1 MTDFFENLNDNI
13 KENAGLAGAAGGIAA
28 LRGQEAAQ
36 KARESQR
43 QKLAD
48 IEAQLQ
54 RAENRTE
61 KEAQLKRKLVALE
74 ELFEDVEERLKDHKN
89 HFSIVEYNNF
99 NSAYYLG
106 QTEKASEQLSS
117 IEDIKY
123 AKIIE
128 KKAAILD
135 SVLYPCCELFKTFKR
150 VGAADSFSEI
160 FYEKL
165 ENKLQSNV
173 IDFALKNSD
182 QNTLSSIIE
191 KWPRADLLELVEQ
204 TASEKGISLEPYI
217 NLTNISQ
224 VFSFYVFGQK
234 ELDFI
239 TALRDRK
246 SIRVSDNQP
255 KSIIVSDNQPSLFY
269 EPAVKKQNALN
280 QRGVFAKEY
289 QMLNKKFV
297 SYEKLIEA
305 LEESTYFNYLSS
317 QAKEHAKEHAKRVK
331 LKEEKEISNLFLFL
345 TSIIG
350 IIFLAI
356 IIVNT

>member
-1 MTDFFENLNDNI
+1 MNDFFDHVNENIED
-13 KENAGLAGAAGGIAA
+13 NAGLYGAAGGIAA

-74 ELFEDVEERLKDHKN
+74 ELFEDVEERLKDQKN

-191 KWPRADLLELVEQ
+191 KWPKADLLELVEQ
-204 TASEKGISLEPYI
+204 AASEKEISLESYV

-224 VFSFYVFGQK
+224 VFASYVFGQK
-234 ELDFI
+234 EHEFI
-239 TALRDRK
+239 TALQNKKGVGIFNTR
-246 SIRVSDNQP
+246 P
-255 KSIIVSDNQPSLFY
+255 YLLF
-269 EPAVKKQNALN
+269 EPALKKKNALN
-280 QRGVFAKEY
+280 QKGVFAKEY
-289 QMLNKKFV
+289 QMLNTKFA

-305 LEESTYFNYLSS
+305 LEESTYFNYFSS
-317 QAKEHAKEHAKRVK
+317 QAKEHAKRAK
-331 LKEEKEISNLFLFL
+331 LKEEKEKSNSLIVQ
-345 TSIIG
+345 TIILA
-350 IIFLAI
+350 IIILAI
-356 IIVNT
+356 IIVNS

>member
-13 KENAGLAGAAGGIAA
+13 KENAGLAGVAGGMAA

-74 ELFEDVEERLKDHKN
+74 ELFEDVEERLKDQKN

-173 IDFALKNSD
+173 IDFALKNSEH
-182 QNTLSSIIE
+182 NTFSSIIE

-224 VFSFYVFGQK
+224 VFSSYVFGQK
-234 ELDFI
+234 EHVFI
-239 TALRDRK
+239 TALQNKKGVGIFNTR
-246 SIRVSDNQP
+246 P
-255 KSIIVSDNQPSLFY
+255 YLLF
-269 EPAVKKQNALN
+269 EPALKRKNALN
-280 QRGVFAKEY
+280 QKGVFAKEY
-289 QMLNKKFV
+289 QMLNTKFA

-305 LEESTYFNYLSS
+305 LEKSTYFNYFSS
-317 QAKEHAKEHAKRVK
+317 QAKEHAKREK
-331 LKEEKEISNLFLFL
+331 LKEEKQKSNSL
-345 TSIIG
+345 IIQT
-350 IIFLAI
+350 IILAIIILAI
-356 IIVNT
+356 IIVNSS